1 MTTAPL
7 DLLAAGVAS
16 FGDHLHEGDLWDP
29 LFATPTQ
36 YGTAYYGWCR
46 TVLAKHGLDDPQ
58 VPAAI
63 VATALA
69 HTADPSRVPHGSGF
83 DRRTLSVVGRMNH
96 RDFTWPPILKSW
108 RDLTALGVD
117 LSGLEPVVAGVDL
130 EVSFRARP
138 PSNWAMVWMSGEWL
152 RMQSGLS
159 PTTLTTFDDWLQV
172 FFDGVDGVGFD
183 LPTGMYTERGLP
195 NAYDLFTRAHLTE
208 LLMLGYDGRHRAA
221 LESFLTT
228 GLRRSLDTQLSDGS
242 MASGYRSAGQTW
254 VLGAQILLFTG
265 SRVLGLG
272 TADEQEQAAVAA
284 WRAYDSLARWQR
296 PGGPFSPVQNLLA
309 PELRVGYEAYTSD
322 GHYSPLA
329 LGFLASAIEAGFG
342 SDRVPEAAVLDAR
355 PLTLALEGEPTQRG
369 VLHQGRIS
377 VGLQPRADGVYDA
390 SGVVDLTFGAG
401 RWLHLVSST
410 RHLASPDW
418 VNPGL
423 AVRPGPGSTPLT
435 VLAAVPRRI
444 VTPLAVVSDD
454 TAAVTTALVPR
465 APEDTSTA
473 SWSPGSDLTTTLD
486 GREHR
491 LEVRVTDTGCVVTET
506 LSGPVLHRTLL
517 VPYLRDVGSDVV
529 VDVTE
534 VDRGVRICLGD
545 EWVEITVEG
554 EIERQTDL
562 PYGFESRRGLCGLVR
577 IDVRDPRATLRW
589 TVISSSS

>member
-16 FGDHLHEGDLWDP
+16 FGDHLHDGDLWDP

-46 TVLAKHGLDDPQ
+46 TVLAKHGLDDSQ
-58 VPAAI
+58 AAATI

-83 DRRTLSVVGRMNH
+83 DRRTLSVAGRGNH

-117 LSGLEPVVAGVDL
+117 LSDLDPVISGVDL
-130 EVSFRARP
+130 EASFRARP

-159 PTTLTTFDDWLQV
+159 PTTPSTFDDWLQV

-208 LLMLGYDGRHRAA
+208 LLMLGYDGRHRMA

-272 TADEQEQAAVAA
+272 ADADRAEAGVAA

-342 SDRVPEAAVLDAR
+342 SDPAPDTAALDAR
-355 PLTLALEGEPTQRG
+355 PLALALEGEPSQRG
-369 VLHQGRIS
+369 VLHRGRIS
-377 VGLQPRADGVYDA
+377 VGLQSRADGVYDA

-401 RWLHLVSST
+401 RWLHLVGSA
-410 RHLASPDW
+410 RHLSSPEW

-423 AVRPGPGSTPLT
+423 AVRPGSGSTP
-435 VLAAVPRRI
+435 VAVVAATPRR
-444 VTPLAVVSDD
+444 VLEPLHAVGADAV
-454 TAAVTTALVPR
+454 AVTTTLGPPAEGVPGYD
-465 APEDTSTA
+465 APNPLE
-473 SWSPGSDLTTTLD
+473 GL
-486 GREHR
+486 EHR
-491 LEVRVTDTGCVVTET
+491 LDVGVTEDGCVVTET
-506 LSGPVLHRTLL
+506 LSGPPVHRTLL
-517 VPYLRDVGSDVV
+517 VPYLRDVGAGVI
-529 VDVTE
+529 VDSTFTE
-534 VDRGVRICLGD
+534 RGVRFSLGD
-545 EWVEITVEG
+545 EWVEIAVDEP
-554 EIERQTDL
+554 IERRSDL

-577 IDVRDPRATLRW
+577 IDLIEPGSTLTW
-589 TVISSSS
+589 TVTSSDSH